1 MKFNKNIFLVL
12 VIVLSNCICFAGEP
26 QKDTLHVK
34 HSVTKAQLFKLVDSL
49 LDLNSIDESQ
59 IEAISY
65 YYSLLQS
72 QDANVAMLRFGAMP
86 ATNFYD
92 DFDETTVFQITPEEE
107 FPETQQLTLVNDS
120 LGRFIVP
127 KYGILTSKFGW
138 RSGRMH
144 KGIDIQLDRG
154 DAVTAAFDGMVRFA
168 QSQGG
173 FGNVIIIRH
182 YNGLE
187 TVYAH
192 LSSIKVKVGQII
204 NAGELIGLGGS
215 TGRSSGPHLHF
226 EVRFKGQAIN
236 PTSIIS
242 FTENKIYND
251 SIVIK
256 KTKYGIC
263 AFPSNATVH
272 TIEQGDSWYEV
283 AKQYGLSLKELCL
296 LNGTDKR
303 YYLKVG
309 DKLRVN

>member
-1 MKFNKNIFLVL
+1 MKFSRYIVIISIFF
-12 VIVLSNCICFAGEP
+12 ITKKTFAGEP
-26 QKDTLHVK
+26 QKDTQHVK
-34 HSVTKAQLFKLVDSL
+34 HAVTKAQLFKLVDSL
-49 LDLNSIDESQ
+49 LDLNYIDESQ

-65 YYSLLQS
+65 YYSLLQLN
-72 QDANVAMLRFGAMP
+72 DANTAMLRFGAMP

-107 FPETQQLTLVNDS
+107 FPETQLLTLVNDS

-127 KYGILTSKFGW
+127 KYGVLTSKFGW

-144 KGIDIQLDRG
+144 KGVDIELDRG
-154 DAVTAAFDGMVRFA
+154 DAVTSAFDGMVRFA

-173 FGNVIIIRH
+173 FGNVVIVRH

-192 LSSIKVKVGQII
+192 LSKIKVKVGQII
-204 NAGELIGLGGS
+204 NAGELVGLGGS

-242 FTENKIYND
+242 FTDNQIFND

-272 TIEQGDSWYEV
+272 TIQQGDSWYEV

-296 LNGTDKR
+296 LNGIEKR